1 MHVHLFA
8 TQAGGSYLSPEQKRH
23 VNYRYFLAL
32 LRLHE
37 GPRMDEEYV
46 ERLVAQV
53 RGSSVKRV
61 VLVAQDCRYD
71 GGRPDLGRTSFFVPN
86 DYLFEVVARHP
97 DVFVPC
103 VSINPRR
110 ADAVEELERCAA
122 KGARVLKIHPPIQ
135 DVDPGDPAF
144 RRFYRRCSELGVVV
158 MVHTGTEKA
167 AATVGDELSRA
178 DRLVLALE
186 EGCTVIAAHSCMSSF
201 FEKEDFFPG
210 LVETVRRHPRLYC
223 DTSNLASMLRWRNL
237 PRALAVR
244 EVRERLVYGSDFPFP
259 ANALVFWSRLRPRTT
274 LRLLSLRNL
283 VERSYRLQLALGL
296 PQEALTRGAT
306 LIGA

>member
-1 MHVHLFA
+1 MDAAISRRRALALLGAGGAVPASWLSAAPQASPCGPALDMHVHLFA
-8 TQAGGSYLSPEQKRH
+8 TKAGGSYLSPEQKRH

-144 RRFYRRCSELGVVV
+144 RRFYRRCSE
-158 MVHTGTEKA
+158 
-167 AATVGDELSRA
+167 
-178 DRLVLALE
+178 
-186 EGCTVIAAHSCMSSF
+186 
-201 FEKEDFFPG
+201 DFFPG

-283 VERSYRLQLALGL
+283 VERCYRLQLALGL